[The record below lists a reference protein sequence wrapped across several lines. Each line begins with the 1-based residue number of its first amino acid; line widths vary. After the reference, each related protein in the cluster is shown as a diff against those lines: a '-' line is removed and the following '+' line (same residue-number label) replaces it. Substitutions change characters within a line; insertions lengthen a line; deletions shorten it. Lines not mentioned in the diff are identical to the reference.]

1 MDVLLLLQKSKRIW
15 WSQRILQQW
24 ETSQC
29 KPAHFLKMR
38 ESLNLAP
45 LVNAAFGCTSQAQHP
60 CPAHQAPS
68 FYLCIISSSWK
79 ASLPFWATFPG
90 SGLSSPG
97 APSLQGCCTAATP
110 GGMWKARR
118 RVHSRNPHCRGW
130 KNFWRCR
137 WNMRGADGR
146 ISAAREIVWSR
157 GSWCKWRFI
166 AGVSYFYSKTPN
178 SLLLAQIAE
187 ADPRATP
194 LREQHQPTRF

>member
-1 MDVLLLLQKSKRIW
+1 MSSTSSCQLRQLFFPVAFCLQQKGRSLSCSDWHPEALIPRHRHWRCLSTAACMEPKVMDVLLLLQKSKRIW

-60 CPAHQAPS
+60 CPAQQAPS

-79 ASLPFWATFPG
+79 ASLPFCATFPS

-97 APSLQGCCTAATP
+97 APSLQRSCTAATP
-110 GGMWKARR
+110 GRMWKARR
-118 RVHSRNPHCRGW
+118 GVRSRGPHCRGW
-130 KNFWRCR
+130 K
-137 WNMRGADGR
+137 
-146 ISAAREIVWSR
+146 
-157 GSWCKWRFI
+157 K
-166 AGVSYFYSKTPN
+166 
-178 SLLLAQIAE
+178 SLE
-187 ADPRATP
+187 M
-194 LREQHQPTRF
+194 